1 MNKLSRTSC
10 NALLGTATNVAV
22 SGLVA
27 LISSKVEANTAKL
40 PNAPHQ
46 IISQKKGTSR
56 KGMLRMMWGMPPE
69 KRTMGVRSAMES
81 IEV

>member
-1 MNKLSRTSC
+1 MTNW

-27 LISSKVEANTAKL
+27 LTSNKVEANTAKE

-46 IISQKKGTSR
+46 IMSQKKGTSR
-56 KGMLRMMWGMPPE
+56 KGMFRMMWGMPPE
-69 KRTMGVRSAMES
+69 KSTMGERRMIDRS
-81 IEV
+81 EV